1 MYKKFAGAVTTRVE
15 NVGLVVNFLS
25 IRLAIKQNTLMLIF
39 FLLRF
44 HRLSAAVCYNISSY
58 LPVYQDEWKQFDTNA
73 LTFSALCNIFNA
85 LDGLTEF
92 AFICQCLAI
101 VLQWICYLF
110 AVFLRLLY
118 HNLRSSASES
128 LVYFMWNELQPGI
141 PTRWRKSTR
150 NQSAAGCNP
159 WHK

>member
-15 NVGLVVNFLS
+15 NVGLVINSLS
-25 IRLAIKQNTLMLIF
+25 IRLAIKQNTLMLF
-39 FLLRF
+39 FSLRF
-44 HRLSAAVCYNISSY
+44 RRLSAAVCYNISSSY

-92 AFICQCLAI
+92 AFICQCLAF

-128 LVYFMWNELQPGI
+128 LVYFMWNELQPGM
-141 PTRWRKSTR
+141 PTRRRKSTKPIR
-150 NQSAAGCNP
+150 R
-159 WHK
+159 WM